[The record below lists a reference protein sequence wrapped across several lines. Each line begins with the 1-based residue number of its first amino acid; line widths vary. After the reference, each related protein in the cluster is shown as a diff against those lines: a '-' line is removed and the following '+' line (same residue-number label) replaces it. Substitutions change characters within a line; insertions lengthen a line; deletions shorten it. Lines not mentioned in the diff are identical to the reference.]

1 MTYSASQTGVSILG
15 GFRAVES
22 ERKVQFGQIWYQ
34 TIGLMEHHHIKL
46 FKRLSRAL
54 VKPYNPRSTKNS
66 NFTNKLLFMGL
77 LWELEVLKVGQ
88 NREIS

>member
-1 MTYSASQTGVSILG
+1 MSQTGVSILG

-22 ERKVQFGQIWYQ
+22 ERKVQFGQTWYQ

-66 NFTNKLLFMGL
+66 NFTNKLLFM
-77 LWELEVLKVGQ
+77 
-88 NREIS
+88 I